1 MYTERMII
9 KNNIILTKVPKK
21 LKQLV
26 VPCLFKLHA
35 LISCI
40 RLAFQDSAEYRPG
53 QRRVLPR
60 GQRRVL
66 PCGQRR
72 VLPQGQRRVLPPRTA
87 QSSAPGTAQSVAPG
101 DSAEYRPGDSAEY
114 RPTDSAEV
122 TVI

>member
-1 MYTERMII
+1 MII

-53 QRRVLPR
+53 QRRVLP
-60 GQRRVL
+60 L
-66 PCGQRR
+66 
-72 VLPQGQRRVLPPRTA
+72 RTA
-87 QSSAPGTAQSVAPG
+87 QSTAPGTAQSVAPG
-101 DSAEYRPGDSAEY
+101 DSAEYRP
-114 RPTDSAEV
+114 TDSAEV